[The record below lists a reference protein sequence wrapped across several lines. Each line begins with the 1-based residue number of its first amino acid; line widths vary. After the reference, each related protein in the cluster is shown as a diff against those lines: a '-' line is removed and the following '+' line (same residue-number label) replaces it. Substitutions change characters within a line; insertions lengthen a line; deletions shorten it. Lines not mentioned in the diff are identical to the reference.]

1 MSNSQLYQLKSGIK
15 DSTEVTLNLSSN
27 VIDNSN
33 GEANSSQKLLLTDG
47 QVSRLFTLLQIID
60 QLM

>member
-15 DSTEVTLNLSSN
+15 DSTEVTLNLLSN

-47 QVSRLFTLLQIID
+47 QVSRLFMLLQIID